1 MKHTVVMPKLGL
13 TMVEGKVIKW
23 IKHEGETVRE
33 AEPLFEVET
42 EKVEMEI
49 EAQASGILE
58 RIIVQE
64 GATVPVGEPVAIIEQ
79 LEVMPSAETPA
90 EAKISAPRPQP
101 ETGPPVREAGLTP
114 LSDVRKTI
122 AERMLTSLQQSAQLT
137 IMVEADVTELRQ
149 FHQMARAEIETA
161 LSLDLTYTDLIV
173 VAVAK
178 ALGQHLILNSAFR
191 GDKIEIFEKVH
202 MGIAVATDRGLI
214 VPVLR
219 DANGKSLAEVVES
232 RQALVDKA
240 REGRLSV
247 EDVEGGTF
255 TISNLGMYGVG
266 FFTPITNPPQSSILG
281 VGAIAEKPS
290 VVDGQVSIRWMM
302 PLSLTFDHRVADGSQ
317 AGQFLMRVKE
327 ILENPHA
334 MLAGLV
340 STSKV

>member
-1 MKHTVVMPKLGL
+1 MPKLGL

-33 AEPLFEVET
+33 AEPLFEIET

-58 RIIVQE
+58 KIIVQE

-79 LEVMPSAETPA
+79 PEVIPSAETPP
-90 EAKISAPRPQP
+90 ETKISPPRPQP
-101 ETGPPVREAGLTP
+101 GTGPTVIEAGPVP

-137 IMVEADVTELRQ
+137 IMAEADVTELRQ
-149 FHQMARAEIETA
+149 FHQMARAEIETTT
-161 LSLDLTYTDLIV
+161 SLDLTYTDLLVI
-173 VAVAK
+173 AVAK
-178 ALGQHLILNSAFR
+178 ALKEHPILNSAFR
-191 GDKIEIFEKVH
+191 GDKIEVFEKVH

-219 DANGKSLAEVVES
+219 DADGKSLAEVARS
-232 RQALVDKA
+232 RRGLVDMA
-240 REGRLSV
+240 REGKLSI

-255 TISNLGMYGVG
+255 TITNLGMFGVG

-281 VGAIAEKPS
+281 IGAIVEKPS
-290 VVDGQVSIRWMM
+290 VVNGQISARWMM
-302 PLSLTFDHRVADGSQ
+302 PLSFTFDHRVADGSQ

-327 ILENPHA
+327 ILENPHT
-334 MLAGLV
+334 MLAAPS
-340 STSKV
+340 STSKP